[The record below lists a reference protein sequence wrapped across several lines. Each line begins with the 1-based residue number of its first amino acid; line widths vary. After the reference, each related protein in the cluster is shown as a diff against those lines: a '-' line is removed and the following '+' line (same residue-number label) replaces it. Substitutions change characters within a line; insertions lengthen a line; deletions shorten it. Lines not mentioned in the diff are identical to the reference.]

1 MEDRY
6 FSTVECESHFEIKI
20 KNSVFISHLNN
31 VETFEDAKKYISKI
45 NIDYKDATHN
55 CWAYIIGKSA
65 ENFHSSDAGEPS
77 GTAGKPI
84 LNTLQKYNTTN
95 IVAVVTR
102 YYGGVKLGVRGL
114 IDAYSESVEEGL
126 KNSKLIKIVEL
137 QNYKINLSYDKFETV
152 KYNLI
157 SMGVEVKDIE
167 YTDSIKLIVEIEK
180 NKASKSESYLIE
192 LKNSGQLDF
201 EII

>member
-55 CWAYIIGKSA
+55 CWGYIIGKSA

-167 YTDSIKLIVEIEK
+167 YTDSIKLIGEIEK